1 MFPSL
6 PFSTVH
12 EFAIFSL
19 VLGRVAGILASIPLF
34 GGKAVPARVKAGMV
48 FVMALVL
55 FPVLRLKVTLPD
67 DSISLAILIVCETL
81 IGLSLGLFSQII
93 FTSVEFCGQLVGMQM
108 GLSIA
113 NMFDPTQGQ
122 QLSIM
127 AVFQNLLAMLLFMSL
142 GAHHIFIRSIVDS
155 YQVIPVGGWHI
166 SGQFVQFF
174 ISTVGTVFVLGIKLA
189 APVMV
194 SLLAATVVLGIMA
207 RTFPQM
213 NVFFVS
219 MPLNIGIGFLILGMS
234 LMVFFHTLQ
243 NAFAGMEQ
251 QIKTLFGLLG

>member
-1 MFPSL
+1 MIPSL
-6 PFSTVH
+6 PFSTVD
-12 EFAIFSL
+12 EFAIFTL
-19 VLGRVAGILASIPLF
+19 VLGRVAGILSSIPLF
-34 GGKAVPARVKAGMV
+34 GGKAVPMRIKAAMV

-55 FPVLRLKVTLPD
+55 FPILRVNVSLPD
-67 DSISLAILIVCETL
+67 DSVSLAILMVCETL

-127 AVFQNLLAMLLFMSL
+127 SVFQNLLAMLLFMSL
-142 GAHHIFIRSIVDS
+142 GAHHLFIRSIVES
-155 YQVIPVGGWHI
+155 YQVIPVGGWHM
-166 SGQFVQFF
+166 SGELLQFF
-174 ISTVGTVFVLGIKLA
+174 ITTVGNVFVLGIKLA

-207 RTFPQM
+207 RSFPQM
-213 NVFFVS
+213 NVFMIS

-243 NAFAGMEQ
+243 KAFAGMDQ
-251 QIKTLFGLLG
+251 QIKTLFRLLG